1 LKIDSF
7 RYSYLQV
14 LILDFIEELTY
25 CLPDI
30 ASSTFKDAA
39 KFLSHKQREHLEI
52 TERLE
57 DFVDLLKNQQD
68 ANLESTS
75 SFQVLTTQHHATSIF
90 EK

>member
-1 LKIDSF
+1 
-7 RYSYLQV
+7 
-14 LILDFIEELTY
+14 LDFIEELTY

-30 ASSTFKDAA
+30 ASSTYKDAA
-39 KFLSHKQREHLEI
+39 KILSHKQRDHLEI

-57 DFVDLLKNQQD
+57 DLVDLLKNQQD